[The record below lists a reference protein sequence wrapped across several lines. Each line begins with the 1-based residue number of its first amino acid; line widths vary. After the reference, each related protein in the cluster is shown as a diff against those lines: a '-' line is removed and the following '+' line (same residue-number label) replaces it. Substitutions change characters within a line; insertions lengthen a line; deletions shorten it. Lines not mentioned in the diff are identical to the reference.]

1 MKQVELIC
9 VTKNNNNKYYRMS
22 ENSDGTWTAT
32 WGRVGASENT
42 MRYSMSVWDK
52 KYNEKIKKGY
62 KDITELKKEVKVTS
76 FKDIEDKEVL
86 DFLLELKKYSKQ
98 ALIDNYTV
106 TSEQVTQAQ
115 IDKAQKIL
123 NDLSYFMSKKTFNRS
138 KIDSYL
144 TELYTTVPRRMNNV
158 KNYLLN
164 GDGDLNKARQILMR
178 EQDSID
184 NMAQAVATQNSSS
197 EESVTLEEALNI
209 EVQRITEEE
218 KELILKSMGE
228 NSHRFKRAFRVV
240 NKKTQPKFDEQKNK
254 SFKKWTKLLWHGSRN
269 ENWLSI
275 LKFGL
280 QIRPTCAVYTGSMFG
295 DAIYLADKC
304 KKSMGYTS
312 LSGSYWA
319 RGSNKQAFIALF
331 EVNTGMEYR
340 IKKHESWM
348 YKLTYQKLQELGQ
361 FDSVFAE
368 GGVDLINNEYMVY
381 KPEQVTVKYIVEIN

>member
-1 MKQVELIC
+1 
-9 VTKNNNNKYYRMS
+9 
-22 ENSDGTWTAT
+22 
-32 WGRVGASENT
+32 
-42 MRYSMSVWDK
+42 
-52 KYNEKIKKGY
+52 
-62 KDITELKKEVKVTS
+62 
-76 FKDIEDKEVL
+76 
-86 DFLLELKKYSKQ
+86 
-98 ALIDNYTV
+98 
-106 TSEQVTQAQ
+106 
-115 IDKAQKIL
+115 
-123 NDLSYFMSKKTFNRS
+123 
-138 KIDSYL
+138 
-144 TELYTTVPRRMNNV
+144 MNNV